1 MIEIL
6 DIIKNVCEQ
15 SGLKEKLTYGIV
27 FTGGGSSLK
36 NFEKLAKE
44 VLRMPIRIGY
54 PQNISGAVE
63 QATTPS
69 YAVALGLAQWKI
81 FKKQIVNID
90 EEKPIFKNTMKKIK
104 SIIKEFF

>member
-1 MIEIL
+1 MTIKKN
-6 DIIKNVCEQ
+6 KNV
-15 SGLKEKLTYGIV
+15 
-27 FTGGGSSLK
+27 F
-36 NFEKLAKE
+36 
-44 VLRMPIRIGY
+44 GY
-54 PQNISGAVE
+54 PQNISGAAE

-90 EEKPIFKNTMKKIK
+90 DEKPIFKNTMKKIK